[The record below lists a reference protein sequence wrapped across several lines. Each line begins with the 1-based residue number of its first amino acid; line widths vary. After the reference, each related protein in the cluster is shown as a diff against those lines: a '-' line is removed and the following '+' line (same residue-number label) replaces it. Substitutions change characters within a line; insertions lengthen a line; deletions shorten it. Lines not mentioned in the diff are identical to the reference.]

1 MQQRLRSGALNPAN
15 WYLTLGLGLL
25 GASLWLPWWT
35 AQRTARI
42 ERRADQICQLLL
54 EAASDLL
61 VPIDDTTVEFVFA
74 RLQAG
79 TEAEGVQVADLER
92 QEPLPGALLTLRNK
106 HFLFGLFPAEPEPN
120 QRIGAGSVPA
130 LEVYAWPASRLG
142 PGHSAFFAAED
153 APRAFTRNLA
163 RDYHGAKVAPARSSG
178 QRPVRGQ
185 DLGGSY
191 RGLDDERWL
200 LH

>member
-1 MQQRLRSGALNPAN
+1 MQQRLRSGAFNPAN

-25 GASLWLPWWT
+25 GATLWLPWWT

-42 ERRADQICQLLL
+42 ERRADQISQQLL

-74 RLQAG
+74 RLHAG
-79 TEAEGVQVADLER
+79 AEAGDVLIADLER
-92 QEPLPGALLTLRNK
+92 QEPLHGALLTLRNK
-106 HFLFGLFPAEPEPN
+106 HYLFGLFPAEPEPN
-120 QRIGAGSVPA
+120 QRIGTGSVPA
-130 LEVYAWPASRLG
+130 LEAYAWPASQLG

-153 APRAFTRNLA
+153 APRSFTRNLA
-163 RDYHGAKVAPARSSG
+163 RDYHGAEVAPSRSSG
-178 QRPVRGQ
+178 QRPVRGA